1 MLFRSQEIVL
11 NGLKDGNDVIDLG
24 ISVAV
29 AEMPNGGDSFTISA
43 SKTTDVFQTLNGIVN
58 LLHGSDPKGNS
69 LAGEGGFSDI
79 EFSNRLAGFL
89 KDLDQALQNN
99 DKNRANIGATLQEVD
114 YLRETSSDKIL
125 QYTGSI
131 SKLIDLD
138 YAEAISRMMLQQTSL
153 QAAISAFQQTTQ
165 LSLFK

>member
-1 MLFRSQEIVL
+1 
-11 NGLKDGNDVIDLG
+11 
-24 ISVAV
+24 
-29 AEMPNGGDSFTISA
+29 
-43 SKTTDVFQTLNGIVN
+43 
-58 LLHGSDPKGNS
+58 
-69 LAGEGGFSDI
+69 
-79 EFSNRLAGFL
+79 FL

>member
-1 MLFRSQEIVL
+1 M
-11 NGLKDGNDVIDLG
+11 
-24 ISVAV
+24 
-29 AEMPNGGDSFTISA
+29 
-43 SKTTDVFQTLNGIVN
+43 
-58 LLHGSDPKGNS
+58 
-69 LAGEGGFSDI
+69 
-79 EFSNRLAGFL
+79 
-89 KDLDQALQNN
+89 QNN

>member
-1 MLFRSQEIVL
+1 M
-11 NGLKDGNDVIDLG
+11 G

>member
-1 MLFRSQEIVL
+1 M
-11 NGLKDGNDVIDLG
+11 
-24 ISVAV
+24 
-29 AEMPNGGDSFTISA
+29 
-43 SKTTDVFQTLNGIVN
+43 
-58 LLHGSDPKGNS
+58 
-69 LAGEGGFSDI
+69 
-79 EFSNRLAGFL
+79 